1 MMIFYFE
8 VTVNYQVKPE
18 HTDTEQEK
26 GLIVAQ
32 NYQDAAKQV
41 EDAMYDILLSIDKLE
56 PIDNTN
62 IIYLTDIPISE
73 QLIQSIKE
81 KAVW

>member
-1 MMIFYFE
+1 MIFYFE
-8 VTVNYQVKPE
+8 VAVNYRVEPE
-18 HTDTEQEK
+18 CTEQEK
-26 GLIVAQ
+26 GLLVAQ

-73 QLIQSIKE
+73 QLIHSIKE

>member
-1 MMIFYFE
+1 MIFYF
-8 VTVNYQVKPE
+8 VVKLYYPDE
-18 HTDTEQEK
+18 EYIEEK
-26 GLIVAQ
+26 GVVIAPSFA
-32 NYQDAAKQV
+32 DAAKQI
-41 EDAMYDILLSIDKLE
+41 EDNMFDSLVSIDKLE